1 MVVVVVDV
9 VLNSERFAHESS
21 LGEANPPLGRFV
33 RFRIENFFAETK
45 SSLLPKLRQ
54 ETSHSLLLPGVG
66 RFDVHGIERESR
78 FAREF
83 ESRDR

>member
-54 ETSHSLLLPGVG
+54 ETGEDTNKTRLLNLFSDYNKSGQ
-66 RFDVHGIERESR
+66 
-78 FAREF
+78 
-83 ESRDR
+83 